1 MNLLAFEFSSTHRSV
16 AVADTDAAGVV
27 RVLATEAETG
37 GRAISALGMVG
48 RALQRAQLEREQI
61 DGLAVALGPGSNMG
75 VRISISLAQG
85 WQLALRTPVLGVS
98 SADCLAAQAQR
109 AGWFG
114 RVAVV
119 VDAQRHEIY
128 LGLYDLDAAGWRAA
142 EPLRIVPIAAATAL
156 DSRVDHWIGPEATR
170 WFPRGRVLHADA
182 ATVATLAAGRTDF
195 IPAAQLEPVYLRAVE
210 FVKAPPPRVL
220 PTEP

>member
-1 MNLLAFEFSSTHRSV
+1 MKLLAFEFSSTHRSV
-16 AVADTDAAGVV
+16 AVAATDASGVA
-27 RVLATEAETG
+27 RVLATESETG
-37 GRAISALGMVG
+37 GRSIQALGLVE
-48 RALQRAQLEREQI
+48 RALQVARLEREQI
-61 DGLAVALGPGSNMG
+61 DCLAVALGPGSNMG

-98 SADCLAAQAQR
+98 SADCLAAQAHR

-128 LGLYDLDAAGWRAA
+128 FGLYEINAAGWRVA
-142 EPLRIVPIAAATAL
+142 EPLRIVPVAEAVAL

-182 ATVATLAAGRTDF
+182 ATVATLATGRSDF
-195 IPAAQLEPVYLRAVE
+195 IPSAKLEPVYLRAVE

>member
-16 AVADTDAAGVV
+16 AVAATDAAGVA
-27 RVLATEAETG
+27 RVLAIESETG
-37 GRAISALGMVG
+37 GRSINALGMVE
-48 RALQRAQLEREQI
+48 RALRAAQIEREQI
-61 DGLAVALGPGSNMG
+61 DHLAVALGPGSNMG
-75 VRISISLAQG
+75 GRISISLAQG

-98 SADCLAAQAQR
+98 SADCLAAQAHR
-109 AGWFG
+109 AGWSG

-119 VDAQRHEIY
+119 VDAQRQEIY
-128 LGLYDLDAAGWRAA
+128 LGLYDLDSSGWRAA
-142 EPLRIVPIAAATAL
+142 EPLRIVPISEAAAL
-156 DSRVDHWIGPEATR
+156 DSRVDQWVGPEATK

-210 FVKAPPPRVL
+210 FVKAPPPRIL

>member
-1 MNLLAFEFSSTHRSV
+1 MNRLAFEFSSTHRSV
-16 AVADTDAAGVV
+16 AVATTDAAGIA
-27 RVLATEAETG
+27 RVLATESESG
-37 GRAISALGMVG
+37 GRAISALGMVE
-48 RALQRAQLEREQI
+48 RALRVAQIEREQI

-85 WQLALRTPVLGVS
+85 WQLALGTPVLGVS
-98 SADCLAAQAQR
+98 SADCLAAQAHR
-109 AGWFG
+109 AGWLG

-128 LGLYDLDAAGWRAA
+128 LGLYEITAADWRVA
-142 EPLRIVPIAAATAL
+142 EPLRIVPVAEAAAL

-182 ATVATLAAGRTDF
+182 PTVAMLAAGRTDF

>member
-48 RALQRAQLEREQI
+48 RALQRAQFEREQI

-128 LGLYDLDAAGWRAA
+128 VALYEINAAGWRAA
-142 EPLRIVPIAAATAL
+142 APLRIIPVAEAVAL
-156 DSRVDHWIGPEATR
+156 ESRVDHWIGPEATR
-170 WFPRGRVLHADA
+170 WFPQGRVLHADA

>member
-1 MNLLAFEFSSTHRSV
+1 MNLLALEFSSTHRSV
-16 AVADTDAAGVV
+16 AVATTDATGLV
-27 RVLATEAETG
+27 RVLATESEIG
-37 GRAISALGMVG
+37 GRSISALGMVQ
-48 RALQRAQLEREQI
+48 RALRVAQLEREQI
-61 DGLAVALGPGSNMG
+61 DHLAVALGPGSNMG

-85 WQLALRTPVLGVS
+85 WQLALGTPVLGVN
-98 SADCLAAQAQR
+98 SADCLAAQAHC
-109 AGWFG
+109 AGWLG

-128 LGLYDLDAAGWRAA
+128 LGLYDLDTAGWRVA
-142 EPLRIVPIAAATAL
+142 EPLRIVPIDEAAAL
-156 DSRVDHWIGPEATR
+156 DSRVDHWIGPEATK
-170 WFPRGRVLHADA
+170 WFPRGRVLHAAA

-195 IPAAQLEPVYLRAVE
+195 TPAAQLEPVYLRAVE

>member
-16 AVADTDAAGVV
+16 AVADTDAAGFA
-27 RVLATEAETG
+27 RVLATESETG
-37 GRAISALGMVG
+37 GRSISALGMVE

-61 DGLAVALGPGSNMG
+61 DHLAVALGPGSNMG

-128 LGLYDLDAAGWRAA
+128 LGLYDLDAMGWRAA
-142 EPLRIVPIAAATAL
+142 EPLRIVPIAEAAAL
-156 DSRVDHWIGPEATR
+156 ASRVDHWIGPEATR
-170 WFPRGRVLHADA
+170 WFPQGRVRHADA
-182 ATVATLAAGRTDF
+182 ATVAMLAAGRGDF

>member
-1 MNLLAFEFSSTHRSV
+1 MNILAFEFSSTHRSV
-16 AVADTDAAGVV
+16 AVADTDAAGVA
-27 RVLATEAETG
+27 RVLAMESETG
-37 GRAISALGMVG
+37 GRSINALAMVE

-61 DGLAVALGPGSNMG
+61 DCLAVSLGPGSNMG

-85 WQLALRTPVLGVS
+85 WQLALRTPVLDVS
-98 SADCLAAQAQR
+98 SADCLAAQAHR
-109 AGWFG
+109 AGWLG

-128 LGLYDLDAAGWRAA
+128 LGLYDLDTAGWRAA
-142 EPLRIVPIAAATAL
+142 EPLRIIPIAEATAL

-182 ATVATLAAGRTDF
+182 ATVAMLAAGRTDF
-195 IPAAQLEPVYLRAVE
+195 IPAAQLEPVYLRAIE

>member
-1 MNLLAFEFSSTHRSV
+1 MNRLAFEFSSTHRSV
-16 AVADTDAAGVV
+16 AVATTDAAGIA
-27 RVLATEAETG
+27 RVLATESESG
-37 GRAISALGMVG
+37 GRAISALGMVE
-48 RALQRAQLEREQI
+48 RALRVAQIEREQI

-85 WQLALRTPVLGVS
+85 WQLALGTPVLGVS
-98 SADCLAAQAQR
+98 SADCLAAQAHR
-109 AGWFG
+109 AGWLG

-119 VDAQRHEIY
+119 ADAQRHEIY
-128 LGLYDLDAAGWRAA
+128 LGLYEITAAGWRAA
-142 EPLRIVPIAAATAL
+142 EPLRIVPVAEAAAL

-182 ATVATLAAGRTDF
+182 PTVAMLAAGRTDF